1 MRTLLTVAGMLSK
14 GGSPAE
20 RVRARLMAVGAGLAT
35 WFLFGAANVLALRGR
50 LDDRFGPI
58 GDPGTRDG
66 TAFGIALLLLPVAA
80 FLYQSARLAA
90 ADRERRLAA
99 LRLAGATPREVRLLG
114 AAEVTRAAALGTVVG
129 AAAYLVPQLA
139 ARRTLAPGSRA
150 DVAVPPLW
158 CLAAMAIVIVAAAL
172 SGLLAGRHV
181 IATPL
186 GVTRRAGRGRPRWYG
201 LLLLVPPC
209 LAPVY
214 RPLAGA
220 AGQGFIVA
228 ARPVLQISVLL
239 LPVGLMLSTGWVIW
253 YSARWVGRRARSAE
267 TLLAARALEADARP
281 WGRTLAVVALT
292 VAIGSGTGLIEADV
306 MMDRGRLEPFWMTS
320 FALVSLALFVG
331 ILVTTAALLVHQAE
345 SLLDRGPMLAE
356 LRAIGAHERELRRL
370 LTRQALIATVPVCG
384 LTVVGTLICTWPTV
398 TFGSAWMA
406 WTVAHALLM
415 GALGVLAAV
424 LVTAASRRRLRRAIV
439 PERLRAE

>member
-1 MRTLLTVAGMLSK
+1 MRTLLTVAGMLGK
-14 GGSPAE
+14 GGSPEE
-20 RVRARLMAVGAGLAT
+20 RARRRLMAVGAGLAT

-90 ADRERRLAA
+90 ADRERRLSA

-114 AAEVTRAAALGTVVG
+114 AVEVTRAAALGTVVG

-139 ARRTLAPGSRA
+139 ARRTLASGSRA

-186 GVTRRAGRGRPRWYG
+186 SVTRRAGRGRPRWYG
-201 LLLLVPPC
+201 LLLLVPPF
-209 LAPVY
+209 LAPVV
-214 RPLAGA
+214 RLVARA
-220 AGQGFIVA
+220 AGEESAVTAG
-228 ARPVLQISVLL
+228 VLQISVLL
-239 LPVGLMLSTGWVIW
+239 LPVGLMLSAGWVIW
-253 YSARWVGRRARSAE
+253 FSARWVGRRARSAE
-267 TLLAARALEADARP
+267 VLLAARALEADARP

-292 VAIGSGTGLIEADV
+292 VAVGSGTGPIEADV
-306 MMDRGRLEPFWMTS
+306 MADRGRLEPFWMTS
-320 FALVSLALFVG
+320 FALVSLALFVA

-356 LRAIGAHERELRRL
+356 LRALGAHEGDLRRF

-384 LTVVGTLICTWPTV
+384 LSVVGTLISEWPAV
-398 TFGSAWMA
+398 MFHPAWIA

-415 GALGVLAAV
+415 GGLGVLAAV
-424 LVTAASRRRLRRAIV
+424 LVTTASRRRLRRAIA
-439 PERLRAE
+439 PERLRTE